1 MQCKNITGETSGSSF
16 HVFGRDSG
24 VELPIS
30 DPDAIFDP
38 NDADHIYSAKVM
50 LMALPQPD
58 ELLQKTN
65 IDPSILIETTTQI
78 KSTPEA
84 EIIDE
89 SKIYEYSNPP

>member
-1 MQCKNITGETSGSSF
+1 MQCKNITGETSGSLF
-16 HVFGRDSG
+16 HIFGRDSG

-58 ELLQKTN
+58 ELLQKTCQLGESSKS
-65 IDPSILIETTTQI
+65 SI
-78 KSTPEA
+78 SGRS
-84 EIIDE
+84 II
-89 SKIYEYSNPP
+89 IL

>member
-1 MQCKNITGETSGSSF
+1 MQCKNLTGETSGSLF
-16 HVFGRDSG
+16 HIFGRDSG

-58 ELLQKTN
+58 ELLQKTCQLGESSKLLVYAKRV
-65 IDPSILIETTTQI
+65 IISSI
-78 KSTPEA
+78 
-84 EIIDE
+84 
-89 SKIYEYSNPP
+89 KIFLVFILCKFSC